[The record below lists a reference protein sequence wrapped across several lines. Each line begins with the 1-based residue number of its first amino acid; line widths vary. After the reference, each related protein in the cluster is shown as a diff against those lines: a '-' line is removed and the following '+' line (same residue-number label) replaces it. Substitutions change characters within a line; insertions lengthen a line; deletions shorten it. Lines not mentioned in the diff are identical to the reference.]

1 MRSLLGL
8 AAMVL
13 AGLATVV
20 AGQDGD
26 ADIVPFFVGLTVAA
40 GIEAWAAHPPFE
52 SHRRWTARFLAS
64 QWLIAAIWIAVLL
77 VMYQAMGSRP
87 PPQPEDTY
95 LGLTATIY
103 HLIGV
108 YGGALLIGASAFA
121 PDSWFER
128 SAETQATRY

>member
-13 AGLATVV
+13 TALATVV
-20 AGQDGD
+20 ASQDSD

-52 SHRRWTARFLAS
+52 GRRRWTARLIAS
-64 QWLIAAIWIAVLL
+64 LWLIAALWIAVLL

-95 LGLTATIY
+95 LGLTATVY

-108 YGGALLIGASAFA
+108 YGGALLVLASTVGPEA
-121 PDSWFER
+121 WFEGR
-128 SAETQATRY
+128 RPVER

>member
-8 AAMVL
+8 AAML
-13 AGLATVV
+13 LTGLATVV
-20 AGQDGD
+20 ASQDGD

-52 SHRRWTARFLAS
+52 GRRRWTASVIAGL
-64 QWLIAAIWIAVLL
+64 WLVAAAWIGVLL
-77 VMYQAMGSRP
+77 VWYKAVGGDGP
-87 PPQPEDTY
+87 PPPPEDTY

-108 YGGALLIGASAFA
+108 YGGALLVAASAFG
-121 PDSWFER
+121 PDAWFER
-128 SAETQATRY
+128 SADRSPMS

>member
-20 AGQDGD
+20 ASQDGD

-52 SHRRWTARFLAS
+52 GRRRWTAR
-64 QWLIAAIWIAVLL
+64 LIAGLYLVAAAWIAVLL
-77 VMYQAMGSRP
+77 IMYQAMGSRP
-87 PPQPEDTY
+87 PPSPEETY
-95 LGLTATIY
+95 FGLTATIY

-108 YGGALLIGASAFA
+108 YGGTALIAISAFG
-121 PDSWFER
+121 PDAWFER
-128 SAETQATRY
+128 SAESQPIS